1 MKNTKISNGVNNKRI
16 VIKLSGEVFDSPVD
30 GLCPREV
37 GNQEANLDFPSI
49 KKIAISLKKL
59 VKAGYQVGV
68 VVGAGNIFR
77 ARMIKGAEI
86 DRVAADHMGMMA
98 TSINALALQATLE
111 KEGQEARVLSSFSI
125 PAIMED
131 YIYKRAINHL
141 KNKRVVI
148 FAGGTGNPYFTT
160 DTTLVLR
167 ALEIGANNIYKASN
181 VDGVYDSDP
190 LKNPKA
196 KLYKKLTYNEALHKD
211 LRVMD
216 GTAFALARD
225 NDMNL
230 IVFKYSPENIIK
242 AVTKNNIGTK
252 ISNEPS

>member
-1 MKNTKISNGVNNKRI
+1 MSNKRV
-16 VIKLSGEVFDSPVD
+16 VIKISGEVF
-30 GLCPREV
+30 EV
-37 GNQEANLDFPSI
+37 GNQPANLDFPSI
-49 KKIAISLKKL
+49 KKVAESLKKV

-77 ARMIKGAEI
+77 ARMVKEAEV

-111 KEGQEARVLSSFSI
+111 RVGQEARVLSSFSV

-131 YIYKRAINHL
+131 YVYKRAINHL

-167 ALEIGANNIYKASN
+167 ALEVGATNIYKASN
-181 VDGVYDSDP
+181 VSGVYDSDP
-190 LKNPKA
+190 DKNKKA
-196 KLYKKLTYNEALHKD
+196 KLYKKISYAEALKRN
-211 LRVMD
+211 LKIMD
-216 GTAFALARD
+216 ATAFALAND
-225 NDMNL
+225 NKLNL
-230 IVFKYSPENIIK
+230 TVFKYSPENIVR
-242 AVTKNNIGTK
+242 AVVKNNIGTK
-252 ISNEPS
+252 VTNESR

>member
-1 MKNTKISNGVNNKRI
+1 MSNKRV
-16 VIKLSGEVFDSPVD
+16 VIKISGEVF
-30 GLCPREV
+30 EV
-37 GNQEANLDFPSI
+37 GNQPANLDFPSI
-49 KKIAISLKKL
+49 KKVAESLKKV

-77 ARMIKGAEI
+77 ARMVKGSEV

-111 KEGQEARVLSSFSI
+111 RVGQEARVLSSFSV

-131 YIYKRAINHL
+131 YVYKRAINHL

-167 ALEIGANNIYKASN
+167 ALEVGATNIYKASN
-181 VDGVYDSDP
+181 VSGVYDSDP
-190 LKNPKA
+190 DKNKKA
-196 KLYKKLTYNEALHKD
+196 KLYKKISYAEALKRN
-211 LRVMD
+211 LKIMD
-216 GTAFALARD
+216 ATAFALAND
-225 NDMNL
+225 NKLNL
-230 IVFKYSPENIIK
+230 TVFKYSPENIVR
-242 AVTKNNIGTK
+242 AVVKNNIGTK
-252 ISNEPS
+252 VTNESR